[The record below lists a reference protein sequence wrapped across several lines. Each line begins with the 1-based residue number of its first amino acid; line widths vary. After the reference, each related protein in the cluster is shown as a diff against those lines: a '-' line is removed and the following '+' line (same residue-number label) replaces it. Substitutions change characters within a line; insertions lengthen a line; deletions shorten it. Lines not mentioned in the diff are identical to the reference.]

1 MMSDGFFARIKD
13 MIAREKAVRLVAED
27 PVLTAELILLF
38 RVILADG
45 VASESE
51 LAMFRQICSSAFGI
65 PSDAIEEIGEY
76 LSEIS
81 YETTSQQA
89 ASVFADMTPERRKLL
104 VEHMVQI
111 AEADHRTT
119 RNELQL
125 IEAVASKLG
134 FEISL
139 PS

>member
-1 MMSDGFFARIKD
+1 MSDGFFARIKD

-45 VASESE
+45 IASEAE
-51 LAMFRQICSSAFGI
+51 LAKFREICATAFGI
-65 PSDAIEEIGEY
+65 PSDAIEGVGEY

-81 YETTSQQA
+81 YETSSQQA
-89 ASVFADMTPERRKLL
+89 ASIFAEMTPERRKLL
-104 VEHMVQI
+104 VEHMIQI
-111 AEADHRTT
+111 AEADQRTT
-119 RNELQL
+119 RNELNL
-125 IEAVASKLG
+125 IETVARKLG
-134 FEISL
+134 FELSL

>member
-1 MMSDGFFARIKD
+1 MSDGFFARIKD

-45 VASESE
+45 VASEAE
-51 LAMFRQICSSAFGI
+51 LAKFREICSTAFGI
-65 PSDAIEEIGEY
+65 PSDAVEGIGEY
-76 LSEIS
+76 LGDIA

-89 ASVFADMTPERRKLL
+89 AAVFADMTLERRKVL

-125 IEAVASKLG
+125 IEAVAAKLG
-134 FEISL
+134 FDISL
-139 PS
+139 SS